1 MIMTTLAIDFPEEVF
16 SSLKYTPNEFIK
28 QMRLASAIYWYSK
41 GKISQEKAAM
51 IAEMDR
57 VDFLDALAKEGV
69 EVFSVDMNQ
78 LKQEVENG

>member
-1 MIMTTLAIDFPEEVF
+1 MTTLAINLPEEVF

-28 QMRLASAIYWYSK
+28 QMRLTSAIYWYAK

-57 VDFLDALAKEGV
+57 VDFLEALAHDKV
-69 EVFSVDMNQ
+69 EVFAVDIDS
-78 LKQEVENG
+78 LKRELENV